1 MTPVHSG
8 QSQDR
13 GVEIWVG
20 AELLGR
26 ASSRDEAWTL
36 AMVMLMGPQR
46 IGGTLIR
53 CERTRLNIAR
63 NAITYMI
70 EGMATANTNGR
81 LTSV

>member
-13 GVEIWVG
+13 GVEIWAG

-26 ASSRDEAWTL
+26 ASTPDEAWTL

-63 NAITYMI
+63 NAITYI
-70 EGMATANTNGR
+70 LEGG
-81 LTSV
+81 